1 MEATEA
7 GAWPA
12 AIFSVLKA
20 YEVGQVAY
28 VPDAGHTALID
39 ACIADPAIETIL
51 LTTEEEGVALLG
63 GAWLGGQ
70 RGVLL
75 MQSSGLG
82 NCMNMLSLAKS
93 CRFPLPMLITM
104 RGQWAEFNPW
114 QVAVGQVSAELLR
127 LAGAVVFDVDRAG
140 DVADTTDTTLKMAY
154 EGPAMTAMLIAQRLI
169 GTKAFGR

>member
-1 MEATEA
+1 MVETDAD
-7 GAWPA
+7 AWPA
-12 AIFSVLKA
+12 AIFSVIKA
-20 YEVGQVAY
+20 YDVGQVAY

-39 ACIADPAIETIL
+39 ACIADPTIEAVS

-82 NCMNMLSLAKS
+82 NCMNMLSLAKT

-104 RGQWAEFNPW
+104 RGQWGEFNPW
-114 QVAVGQVSAELLR
+114 QVPVGQATADMLR
-127 LAGAVVFDVDRAG
+127 LAGSLVFEVDRAP
-140 DVADTTDTTLKMAY
+140 DIADTTDTTLKMAY
-154 EGPAMTAMLIAQRLI
+154 EGPAMTAMLIGQQLI
-169 GTKAFGR
+169 GTKSFGR